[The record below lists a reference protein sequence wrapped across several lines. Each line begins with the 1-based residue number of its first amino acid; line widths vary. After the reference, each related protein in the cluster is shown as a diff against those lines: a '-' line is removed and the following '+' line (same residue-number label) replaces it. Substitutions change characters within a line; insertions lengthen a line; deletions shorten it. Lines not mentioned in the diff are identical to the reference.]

1 METPSSAQSQQLNLG
16 VQMSIEK
23 TAGQLLDAN
32 PQELRRILGTAP
44 PGAWIALS
52 QDKTRVVGTGVS
64 MQAAVYQAGLQGEPS
79 PVLVQM
85 PSEDEEIAAGTI

>member
-1 METPSSAQSQQLNLG
+1 MESLLRKAIQLNFG
-16 VQMSIEK
+16 VLMSTKK
-23 TAGQLLDAN
+23 TAVQVLDAN

-64 MQAAVYQAGLQGEPS
+64 SQAAVYQAKLQGEFS
-79 PVLVQM
+79 PILMQM
-85 PSEDEEIAAGTI
+85 PLEDEEMTAGAI

>member
-1 METPSSAQSQQLNLG
+1 MESPSSAEGAQLNLG
-16 VQMSIEK
+16 VQMSTEK
-23 TAGQLLDAN
+23 PAGLVLDVN

-64 MQAAVYQAGLQGEPS
+64 AQAARYQARLQGEPS
-79 PVLVQM
+79 PVLIQT
-85 PSEDEEIAAGTI
+85 PLEDEEMAAGTV

>member
-1 METPSSAQSQQLNLG
+1 
-16 VQMSIEK
+16 MSTEK
-23 TAGQLLDAN
+23 PAELVLDAN

-64 MQAAVYQAGLQGEPS
+64 VKAAVYQARLQGELS
-79 PVLVQM
+79 PVLIQM
-85 PSEDEEIAAGTI
+85 PSEDEEMAAGTI

>member
-1 METPSSAQSQQLNLG
+1 
-16 VQMSIEK
+16 MSTK
-23 TAGQLLDAN
+23 KSAGQVLDAN

-64 MQAAVYQAGLQGEPS
+64 VQAAVYQAQLQGELS

-85 PSEDEEIAAGTI
+85 PSEDEEMAAGTI

>member
-1 METPSSAQSQQLNLG
+1 MEAPSSAQALSLNLG
-16 VQMSIEK
+16 DQMSTEK
-23 TAGQLLDAN
+23 PAALVLDAN

-64 MQAAVYQAGLQGEPS
+64 AQAARYQARLQGEPS
-79 PVLVQM
+79 PVLIQM
-85 PSEDEEIAAGTI
+85 PSEEEEMAAGIV